1 MKWFAA
7 LGLGPVSGPLF
18 LRANMHWRNG
28 DKVLAGLYG
37 IVILQFW
44 LLLPALTAAILHHS

>member
-1 MKWFAA
+1 MKWLAA

-28 DKVLAGLYG
+28 DKILAGLYG
-37 IVILQFW
+37 VLILEFW
-44 LLLPALTAAILHHS
+44 IMLPIATAAIVHHG